1 MQEKQERQNL
11 KNIITQCFADI
22 YDIVRVNMKKNFKRD
37 AKHGKKWDFARALVF
52 LGDVAKNPDKHFA
65 PEYTNAAWDK
75 RVEEY
80 IATSPTAKFS
90 IEKYGIK
97 YVRSVTKGSLAE
109 HPSGVVYHKVEPIFQ
124 DREFWNFCEKVQD
137 FYYQDF
143 FKNVYVDDRFIKSY
157 AKKIADWARVAR
169 EHNALKRGL
178 IKTFVGAYERQ
189 YTY

>member
-11 KNIITQCFADI
+11 KNIIKQCFVDI
-22 YDIVRVNMKKNFKRD
+22 YDIVRADMKKNFKRD

-52 LGDVAKNPDKHFA
+52 LGDVAQNPDKHFA

-75 RVEEY
+75 RVDDY
-80 IATSPTAKFS
+80 IAHSALAADS
-90 IEKYGIK
+90 IKENGID
-97 YVRSVTKGSLAE
+97 YVRRLTKGSYAE
-109 HPSGVVYHKVEPIFQ
+109 HPSGVVCHKVEPVFQ

-137 FYYQDF
+137 FYYQDVD
-143 FKNVYVDDRFIKSY
+143 KNVFVDKYFIESY

-178 IKTFVGAYERQ
+178 MKPFVGAYERQ